1 MRGMARVEH
10 VGNMLHVRLP
20 HNERMI
26 RSFQED
32 VPWRARWWL
41 STERCYQVRPAYM
54 ATIRQLCEDYGVDL
68 VEVVHDS
75 PD

>member
-1 MRGMARVEH
+1 MRGVARVEH

-20 HNERMI
+20 YNERLV

-41 STERCYQVRPAYM
+41 STERCWRVRPIYM
-54 ATIRQLCEDYGVDL
+54 PTIRQLCEDYGVEL
-68 VEVVHDS
+68 VEVANAPTD
-75 PD
+75 